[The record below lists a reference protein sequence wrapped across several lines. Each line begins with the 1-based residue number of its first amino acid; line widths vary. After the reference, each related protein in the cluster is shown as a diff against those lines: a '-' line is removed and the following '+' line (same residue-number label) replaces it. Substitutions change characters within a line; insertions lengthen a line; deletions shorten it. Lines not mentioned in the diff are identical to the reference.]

1 MDNKITKRRLSDFL
15 AYEWILMIVISIVA
29 IVVWELAY
37 TIGAVRLTV
46 GQEFKFYYDQ
56 TIMGDSSVLHDLFDD
71 KNTFSYDVLSVS
83 SESLTSEY
91 NVLAT
96 RLTVQEGDI
105 LITDCKGIDDVPE
118 NPEDKPKE
126 IRAKTMIDNYYG
138 YSFEQML
145 ADGQNYLLT
154 TFMKDGSTQSVFD
167 TYNESNL
174 DQAKIESVFRARMKK
189 DNRFRKESQIKDGIK
204 LETER
209 VKQLYKELICFEEL
223 LSHKNDSAYDG
234 LFLKY
239 TKYEQTFNRLDEN
252 SEDKEYWEKAVQE
265 EKDNGRENLVYA
277 LKVEGLTKHATTEHS
292 NPSKYFTVR
301 GAEEATAK
309 DVCIMAFNFRSY
321 QPHLQ
326 YECISFINTIVRE
339 CSNIYDNVNI

>member
-56 TIMGDSSVLHDLFDD
+56 TIIGDTSELHDLLNE
-71 KNTFSYDVLSVS
+71 KNTFSYDVLSVN
-83 SESLTSEY
+83 SETLTSEY
-91 NVLAT
+91 NVLST
-96 RLTVQEGDI
+96 RLTVQEGDV
-105 LITDCKGIDDVPE
+105 LVTDCQGIDIVPE
-118 NPEDKPKE
+118 NSEEKPAE
-126 IRAKTMIDNYYG
+126 IRVKTMIDNYYG
-138 YSFEQML
+138 YSFEKML
-145 ADGQNYLLT
+145 EDGQNYLLT
-154 TFMKDGSTQSVFD
+154 TFMKYGKTNDVFTAYD
-167 TYNESNL
+167 ESNI
-174 DQAKIESVFRARMKK
+174 DENKVESVFRSRMKK
-189 DNRFRKESQIKDGIK
+189 DNRFRKESQIKDGIQ
-204 LETER
+204 LELGR
-209 VKQLYKELICFEEL
+209 VKNLYKELIDFAKL
-223 LSHKNDSAYDG
+223 LGYKTANAEDDD
-234 LFLKY
+234 LFLRY
-239 TKYEQTFNRLDEN
+239 TKYEQTLNRLDDN

-277 LKVEGLTKHATTEHS
+277 LKVEGLVKHSTTENT

-309 DVCIMAFNFRSY
+309 DVCIMVFNFRSY

-339 CSNIYDNVNI
+339 CSNILA